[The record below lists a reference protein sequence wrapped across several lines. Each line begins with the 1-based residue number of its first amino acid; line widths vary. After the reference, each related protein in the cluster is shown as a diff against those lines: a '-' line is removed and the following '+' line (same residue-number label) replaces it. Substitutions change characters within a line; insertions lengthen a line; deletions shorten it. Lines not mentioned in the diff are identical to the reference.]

1 MKKLAFLEV
10 ICPDEPF
17 VAALKASLPAEGSI
31 VVWNKPFEKG
41 INAKLAERLPAEE
54 SYLAGVNER
63 VVDLMDVFT
72 AQMVVHPAFRGK
84 TSIKW
89 VLPALVPSLSYKT
102 LAIRE
107 GATASETW
115 NAIVTGELELDE
127 ARAARDNLL
136 AYCGLDSL
144 AMVEIWRA
152 LLGIAAAREYREA
165 G

>member
-1 MKKLAFLEV
+1 
-10 ICPDEPF
+10 
-17 VAALKASLPAEGSI
+17 
-31 VVWNKPFEKG
+31 
-41 INAKLAERLPAEE
+41 
-54 SYLAGVNER
+54 
-63 VVDLMDVFT
+63 MDVFSE
-72 AQMVVHPAFRGK
+72 QMVVHPEFRGK

-89 VLPALVPSLSYKT
+89 VLPALVPALSYKG

-115 NAIVTGELELDE
+115 NAIVTGELEAGE
-127 ARAARDNLL
+127 ADQARRNLL

-152 LLGIAAAREYREA
+152 LLEIVAARDLRQA